1 MGAFVFHL
9 WKTIMKKI
17 VVLISGRGS
26 NFVAIQETA
35 LREQWEESIG
45 AKIVAVISNRPEA
58 KGLELARGYGI
69 EALSLDHKLFE
80 TREAFEEKLLEM
92 VQAYEPDLIVLA
104 GFMRI
109 LTEGFVKHFPGK
121 ILNIHPA
128 VLPSFK
134 GLDTHQRAIDAG
146 VRVHGTTVHFVT
158 AALDGGAIIGQAVVP
173 VLPSDDEHTLA
184 DRVLG
189 FEHQLFARAVKACVE
204 GKIQYVNE
212 RAVMD
217 DETAL
222 SLTLLA
228 H

>member
-1 MGAFVFHL
+1 
-9 WKTIMKKI
+9 MKKI

-35 LREQWEESIG
+35 LREQWEETIG

-92 VQAYEPDLIVLA
+92 IQAYEPDLIVLA

>member
-1 MGAFVFHL
+1 
-9 WKTIMKKI
+9 MKKI

-35 LREQWEESIG
+35 LREQWEETIG

-69 EALSLDHKLFE
+69 EAVSLDHKLFE
-80 TREAFEEKLLEM
+80 TREAFEEKLLEL
-92 VQAYEPDLIVLA
+92 VQSYEPDLVVLA

-184 DRVLG
+184 DRVLSY
-189 FEHQLFARAVKACVE
+189 EHQLFSRAVKACVE

>member
-35 LREQWEESIG
+35 LREQWEETIG

>member
-1 MGAFVFHL
+1 
-9 WKTIMKKI
+9 MKKI

-35 LREQWEESIG
+35 LREQWEETIG

-69 EALSLDHKLFE
+69 EAVSLDHKLFE
-80 TREAFEEKLLEM
+80 TREAFEEKLLEL
-92 VQAYEPDLIVLA
+92 VQSYEPDLVVLA

-189 FEHQLFARAVKACVE
+189 YEHQLFSRAVKACVE

>member
-1 MGAFVFHL
+1 
-9 WKTIMKKI
+9 MKKI

-35 LREQWEESIG
+35 LREQWEETLG
-45 AKIVAVISNRPEA
+45 AKIVAVITNRPEA

-69 EALSLDHKLFE
+69 EAVSLDHKLFE
-80 TREAFEEKLLEM
+80 TREAFEEKLLEL
-92 VQAYEPDLIVLA
+92 VQSYEPDLVVLA

-189 FEHQLFARAVKACVE
+189 YEHQLFSRAVKACVE

>member
-1 MGAFVFHL
+1 
-9 WKTIMKKI
+9 MKKI

-35 LREQWEESIG
+35 LREQWEETIG

-69 EALSLDHKLFE
+69 EAVSLDHKLFE
-80 TREAFEEKLLEM
+80 TREAFEEKLLEL
-92 VQAYEPDLIVLA
+92 VQSYEPDLVVLA

-189 FEHQLFARAVKACVE
+189 YEHQLFSRAVKACVE
-204 GKIQYVNE
+204 GKIRYVNE